1 MKPFAQSRPTGFLC
15 GLLVAVAAAGAPTA
29 LWAQD
34 GAVQSFDIPAQDARR
49 ALVDLCLSAGC
60 ELAFVAPP
68 GRALQSHGVRG
79 RMGWRAAVS
88 EMLRDTPLRYRF
100 VGARGLRVWVE
111 PARGAPVAPAVAEP
125 TELAPVEVVGRFAG
139 QVEESLRRK
148 RQADVISDSAS
159 AARIGELPAANL
171 AEALQRVPGV
181 AIEREVGEGQF
192 VSVRGLGPLF
202 QSVTLNGAP
211 VAFNEN
217 IRNSTQSGR
226 QFRFRA
232 LSAELLAGAQVTKSA
247 TPDLIEGGIGSN
259 IDIET
264 ISGLGGDPF
273 LSLRAGGAVEDRARA
288 MRPDVSAA
296 GRMVSKDGDWGL
308 VGGLAQEE
316 RSVVYDR
323 FQIQRYAELTLDGRR
338 VVAPSD
344 VRTTVE
350 QEERLRRSLFLGGDW
365 AASPTT
371 RFSFNSLISTFD
383 NTIRE
388 DRLVYGLGEWLT
400 APGVQTR
407 VRDGVV
413 VAASVPAGHIE
424 NNTEFSQQAHLNL
437 IVSGRA
443 EFAVGD
449 WLATARVSASRAR
462 SRLDTPLERIY
473 AQSIQKTAYAVDLEG
488 AVTDRRAAS
497 LTTDLDLLDPT
508 ALKNQ
513 RIGVRAIESVD
524 DDLTLIADARRGLNR
539 DMGLLRLSEVKFGV
553 QISDR
558 SRDYQRRDREAVL
571 RPGAVVTPDFMG
583 KQTPKGVFDG
593 LIGRQPGGWAT
604 ADFSWFRDAFHIPNE
619 SDGIIVLPRDL
630 TPTGAD
636 LRNSYAV
643 SERVGAAYVRLDFDG
658 AARAVPFFG
667 NFGLRAVTTR
677 TGVDGALVET
687 GGDGALVIQPVSH
700 AGEATLLLPSANI
713 AFDLDQH
720 RRLRLAAS
728 RTMTR
733 PSLADLRLAT
743 APASMLV
750 SSIYERGQAEIDNP
764 SPGTIFSGIGGNPA
778 LKPYVSTNLDLSY
791 EWSFTDGALS
801 VAVFHKR
808 IDDFIALVA
817 APEILTF
824 ETRAGPLVQAQ
835 VSMLRP
841 RNLGQAESR
850 GVEVGLHRK
859 LSSGFG
865 LWASATWTD
874 SHGPNGQTRLTGVS
888 DLAYSI
894 NPFFERGPVS
904 AGLSW
909 SWRSAFK
916 SEADMQ
922 GGGVSD
928 FIIASAGYLDAQA
941 SYDLTPAAQIVIAA
955 SNLTDTTDLAYEG
968 DKSRLLQL
976 GRVGRSLTVSLRWSM

>member
-15 GLLVAVAAAGAPTA
+15 GLLVAVATAGAPTVV
-29 LWAQD
+29 WAQD
-34 GAVQSFDIPAQDARR
+34 GSVQTFDIPAQDARR

-68 GRALQSHGVRG
+68 GRTLPSHAVRG
-79 RMGWRAAVS
+79 RMGWRAAVA
-88 EMLRDTPLRYRF
+88 ELLRDTPLRYRF
-100 VGARGLRVWVE
+100 VGARGLRVWGE
-111 PARGAPVAPAVAEP
+111 PARTAPVAPVVVEP
-125 TELAPVEVVGRFAG
+125 SELAPVEVIGRFAG

-148 RQADVISDSAS
+148 RQADMISDSAS

-232 LSAELLAGAQVTKSA
+232 LSAELLAGAQITKSA

-259 IDIET
+259 INIET

-273 LSLRAGGAVEDRARA
+273 LSLHAGGAVEDRARA
-288 MRPDVSAA
+288 IRPDVSVA
-296 GRMVSKDGDWGL
+296 GRMVSKNGDWGL

-323 FQIQRYAELTLDGRR
+323 FQIQRYANLVLDGQA
-338 VVAPSD
+338 VAAPSD

-350 QEERLRRSLFLGGDW
+350 QEDRRRRSLFLGGDW

-371 RFSFNSLISTFD
+371 RFSFNSLISAFD
-383 NTIRE
+383 NAIRE
-388 DRLVYGLGEWLT
+388 DRLVYGLGERLMEPGAT
-400 APGVQTR
+400 AT

-413 VAASVPAGHIE
+413 VGGVIPAARID
-424 NNTEFSQQAHLNL
+424 NNTEFSQQSHLNL
-437 IVSGRA
+437 IVSA
-443 EFAVGD
+443 SVEFALGD
-449 WLATARVSASRAR
+449 WLVTPRVSASSAR

-473 AQSIQKTAYAVDLEG
+473 AQSTQKVAYAVDLDG
-488 AVTDRRAAS
+488 AVDSRRAPSITTS
-497 LTTDLDLLDPT
+497 LNLLDPA
-508 ALKNQ
+508 ALRSQKM
-513 RIGVRAIESVD
+513 GVRAIESVD
-524 DDLTLIADARRGLNR
+524 DDLTLMADARRGLNI
-539 DMGLLRLSEVKFGV
+539 DAGLIRLSEVRLGLQV
-553 QISDR
+553 SDR

-571 RPGAVVTPDFMG
+571 RPGAVFTADFMG
-583 KQTPKGVFDG
+583 VRTPKGVFDG
-593 LIGRQPGGWAT
+593 LIGQHPGGWAT
-604 ADFSWFRDAFHIPNE
+604 ADFARFRDAFIIPNE
-619 SDGIIVLPRDL
+619 HDGIMVLPRDL

-636 LRNSYAV
+636 LQNSYAV

-658 AARAVPFFG
+658 SAGTAPFFG
-667 NFGLRAVTTR
+667 NFGLRAVSTR
-677 TGVDGALVET
+677 TGVDGALLEA
-687 GGDGALVIQPVSH
+687 GPQGALAIRPVSH

-713 AFDLDQH
+713 AFDLDPH

-750 SSIYERGQAEIDNP
+750 SSIYERGQAEINDP

-817 APEILTF
+817 APEVLIF

-841 RNLGQAESR
+841 RNLGRAESR
-850 GVEVGLHRK
+850 GLELGLHKK
-859 LSSGFG
+859 LASGFG

-874 SHGPNGQTRLTGVS
+874 SRGPNGETRLTGVS

-894 NPFFERGPVS
+894 NPFFERGSVS

-922 GGGVSD
+922 GGGVSN

-941 SYDLTPAAQIVIAA
+941 SYDLTPGTQIVVAA